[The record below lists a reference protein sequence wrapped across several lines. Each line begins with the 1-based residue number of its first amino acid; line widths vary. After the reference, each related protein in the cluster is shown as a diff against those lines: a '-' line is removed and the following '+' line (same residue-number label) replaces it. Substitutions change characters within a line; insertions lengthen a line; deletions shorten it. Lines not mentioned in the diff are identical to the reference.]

1 MEGLLG
7 SNVIKNNNVKK
18 STHDAMKEID
28 IVMVYFSA
36 SWCPP
41 CRYFTH
47 ILTKFYEKCCKQKGV
62 EIVFISSDQDT
73 KSFTEY
79 FAKMPWLSLPFK
91 GTELLKQNLSRKFEV
106 QGIPHLVVLDA
117 KTAHFVTYDAKT
129 AVELVGDNVTKGNDL
144 IASWKAMKAVPI
156 EQAKLS
162 EKRSI
167 FRSIVSY
174 FLRYPMFV
182 VALVFFVKKAMEN
195 VKEILPDETIEN
207 EL

>member
-18 STHDAMKEID
+18 SIQDAMKGKD
-28 IVMVYFSA
+28 IVMFYFSA

-41 CRYFTH
+41 CRKFTP
-47 ILTKFYEKCCKQKGV
+47 ILAKFYEKCCKPKGV

-79 FAKMPWLSLPFK
+79 FAKMPWLSLPFE
-91 GTELLKQNLSRKFEV
+91 GTEVLKQNLSQKFEV

-117 KTAHFVTYDAKT
+117 KTAHFVTYDAKA
-129 AVELVGDNVTKGNDL
+129 AVELVGDDTTKGNDL

-156 EQAKLS
+156 EQAQLS

-167 FRSIVSY
+167 FGSIVSY
-174 FLRYPMFV
+174 FLRNPMNV
-182 VALVFFVKKAMEN
+182 VALVFFAKKAMEK
-195 VKEILPDETIEN
+195 VKEMLPDETIEN